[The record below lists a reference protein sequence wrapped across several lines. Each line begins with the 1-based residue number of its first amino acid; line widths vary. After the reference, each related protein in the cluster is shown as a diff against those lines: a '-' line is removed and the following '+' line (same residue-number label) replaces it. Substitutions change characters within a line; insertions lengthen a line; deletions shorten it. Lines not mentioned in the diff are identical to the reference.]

1 MSSNGL
7 KDLGRN
13 LRTLKMIHEVGGSQ
27 LLEILKQLQN
37 PVIWW
42 PDTVG

>member
-1 MSSNGL
+1 
-7 KDLGRN
+7 
-13 LRTLKMIHEVGGSQ
+13 MIHETGGSR

-42 PDTVG
+42 PDTVGWP